1 MLIFMPAANLEQKL
15 LKNIFALS
23 GSVPLK
29 GKFVSLSRFG
39 KNAAGA
45 SL

>member
-1 MLIFMPAANLEQKL
+1 MLVFMPAANSEQKL

-23 GSVPLK
+23 GSAPLK
-29 GKFVSLSRFG
+29 SKFVSLSRFG
-39 KNAAGA
+39 RNAAGA